1 MFELPAFPILICQTA
16 GLPGRLT
23 VSMLPPDASRAYW
36 TLVRCAIG
44 LFFHPPD
51 AVLDQSPI
59 CAIRER
65 HAR

>member
-1 MFELPAFPILICQTA
+1 MPKSWNVSLKDYLASN
-16 GLPGRLT
+16 GT